1 MPCLAARINRGECA
15 AVGFAIIV
23 IARPL
28 LSVAG
33 TDLGAS
39 LTPFSEGA
47 AVGLLNAA
55 LALATAVGIVA
66 SGPLAQ
72 RWG

>member
-33 TDLGAS
+33 RDLGAS